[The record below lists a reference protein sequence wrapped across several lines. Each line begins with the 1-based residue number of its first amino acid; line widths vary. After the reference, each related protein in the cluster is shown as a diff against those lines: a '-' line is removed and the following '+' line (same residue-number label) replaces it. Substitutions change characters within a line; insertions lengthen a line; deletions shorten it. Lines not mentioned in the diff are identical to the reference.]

1 VTAPPTVVKTHAF
14 LAEEPMDDR
23 ERLLAF
29 VDYVESMVQAALASQ
44 SIPVDLRDHLLRGWE
59 DPVARAAF
67 ENIHAAI
74 PGAEQSRLVDNG
86 LTGRQL
92 EMKRGVLARLDAAY
106 RRAIAKRP
114 PTNLAQAVAGG
125 RRPMS
130 WPASSRRK
138 QPARRA

>member
-67 ENIHAAI
+67 ENIRAAI
-74 PGAEQSRLVDNG
+74 PGAEQS
-86 LTGRQL
+86 
-92 EMKRGVLARLDAAY
+92 
-106 RRAIAKRP
+106 
-114 PTNLAQAVAGG
+114 
-125 RRPMS
+125 
-130 WPASSRRK
+130 
-138 QPARRA
+138 